1 MSVPV
6 MSVSLLSTAVML
18 AASASVAVVAAG
30 RDAARMEVAA
40 ASGVMSTAG
49 VIPANSATPV
59 TLRVPDRA
67 NATPWIAA
75 SGDFVAVAWGASAAA
90 KMADVYVA
98 VSRDGGQTFAAPVQ
112 VNTVA
117 GEGRLGGELPPRV
130 SLARRT
136 GGADPEIVVLWNA
149 RGAVASIKMSKSR
162 DGGKTFDAPI
172 ALSSSDAAGDRG
184 WPALTVDGRGTPHAI
199 WVDHRGLAA
208 TRREGGTHN
217 HGGSNTAAST
227 KATGAGAQAGA
238 AGRATHGSADR
249 AAHDG
254 VAMAQQSGL
263 YYASLPAAP
272 VAAAS
277 IAADL
282 ERKLTPGTCYCCKTA
297 LVTGRDD
304 ALYAA
309 WRHVYPGNLRDIAF
323 SVSRDRGR
331 TFSEPVRVSEDGWE
345 IHGCP
350 DDGPAMTV
358 DTRGVVH
365 VIWPTV
371 IGGGTADPQGALFY
385 ASTSDGRTFTPRVR
399 IPTLGSPK
407 PGHPQIVADDRG
419 RLIVAWDEVIDG
431 QRIAVVREL
440 HHAAAGGAITFG
452 DPLRLTTPPV
462 SAAGAAS
469 TSPAEASTYPVLA
482 STSRGLLAVWTSGAP
497 GASVIA
503 VKPIDLPPPTATASR

>member
-1 MSVPV
+1 MKGPV
-6 MSVSLLSTAVML
+6 MRASVSSVATAVML
-18 AASASVAVVAAG
+18 TVASASVAVL
-30 RDAARMEVAA
+30 AARDGAA
-40 ASGVMSTAG
+40 TVM
-49 VIPANSATPV
+49 
-59 TLRVPDRA
+59 LRVPDRA

-75 SGDFVAVAWGASAAA
+75 SGNFVAVAWGASAAA

-98 VSRDGGQTFAAPVQ
+98 VSRDGGQTFGAPVQ

-130 SLARRT
+130 SLARRS

-149 RGAVASIKMSKSR
+149 RGPVTSIKLSKSR

-172 ALSSSDAAGDRG
+172 ALSSADAVGDRG
-184 WPALTVDGRGTPHAI
+184 WPSLTVDGRGTPHAI
-199 WVDHRGLAA
+199 WVDHRGLAT
-208 TRREGGTHN
+208 TRREGATHTTHK
-217 HGGSNTAAST
+217 HGSGVAGSN
-227 KATGAGAQAGA
+227 
-238 AGRATHGSADR
+238 DR
-249 AAHDG
+249 VTHDG
-254 VAMAQQSGL
+254 VAMAQKSGL
-263 YYASLPAAP
+263 YYASSGASGAA
-272 VAAAS
+272 V
-277 IAADL
+277 

-331 TFSEPVRVSEDGWE
+331 TFSEPVRISEDGWE

-358 DTRGVVH
+358 DRRGVVH

-371 IGGGTADPQGALFY
+371 IGGGTAEPQGALFY

-407 PGHPQIVADDRG
+407 PAHPQIIADDRG
-419 RLIVAWDEVIDG
+419 RIVVAWDEVIDG
-431 QRIAVVREL
+431 QRIAAAREL
-440 HHAAAGGAITFG
+440 HLASAGGAITFG
-452 DPLRLTTPPV
+452 DPLRLTTSPL
-462 SAAGAAS
+462 GAS
-469 TSPAEASTYPVLA
+469 TGATTAGTGDASTYPVLA
-482 STSRGLLAVWTSGAP
+482 STSRGLLAVWTNGAP
-497 GASVIA
+497 TASVIA
-503 VKPIDLPPPTATASR
+503 VKQIDLPPPTATASR